1 MKKKD
6 LKTGMFGVMD
16 DGHKFVIVNEVF
28 VYKNGGFDYVHSIN
42 DDLSFGR
49 GFSQIDALYECISFD
64 QLECAI
70 DDDKLY
76 PCIWK
81 RNEFTEMTISEIEKK
96 LGIKNLRIKKED

>member
-1 MKKKD
+1 VKKKD
-6 LKTGMFGVMD
+6 LRTGMFGVMD
-16 DGHKFVIVNEVF
+16 NGAKFVIVNEFF
-28 VYKNGGFDYVHSIN
+28 VYKDGGFDYVRSIN
-42 DDLSFGR
+42 DDLSFGL
-49 GFSQIDALYECISFD
+49 GFAQIDGLYECDSFD

-70 DDDKLY
+70 DDGKLY